1 VINAWV
7 PTNWPCARPKHL
19 RHVGLRPEGGPQ
31 SGCFFFLPCGL
42 MRRSH
47 LILCDCRMPGPNRW
61 GGLASQRNCNTASKR
76 PLRKAKGRI
85 LHSCWEI
92 ALPPPICS
100 AFHKRSSGS
109 ASLLPHERVIRS
121 RLRSPS
127 LSNGN
132 SPLRRNRRSG
142 SRHIPQRP
150 SSVPNPLCS

>member
-1 VINAWV
+1 MLGTSTVRPGLIGNPKRRL
-7 PTNWPCARPKHL
+7 PTPK
-19 RHVGLRPEGGPQ
+19 R
-31 SGCFFFLPCGL
+31 C
-42 MRRSH
+42 
-47 LILCDCRMPGPNRW
+47 
-61 GGLASQRNCNTASKR
+61 
-76 PLRKAKGRI
+76 I
-85 LHSCWEI
+85 LHKCREI

-150 SSVPNPLCS
+150 FFVETGYPDLGCTIRALALEGGQKYILWVGPERITEIPA